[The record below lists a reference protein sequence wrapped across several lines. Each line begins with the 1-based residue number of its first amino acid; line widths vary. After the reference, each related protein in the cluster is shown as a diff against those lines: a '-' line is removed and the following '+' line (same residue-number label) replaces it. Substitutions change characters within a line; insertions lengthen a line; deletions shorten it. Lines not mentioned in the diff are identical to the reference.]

1 MHLPKLKKSGVALLL
16 TLGMLGP
23 ASSQIIN
30 RDNRAN
36 PFTDMKRVSPS
47 RQVSIQSLTVQTDA
61 VGLEVCTE
69 RYGDGYILYP
79 TPSGGQ
85 KQFVSDKGHT
95 LTIYARSELREES
108 IYAEHSQML
117 ITFSNDP
124 DVEVEVTVFITG
136 FVNSRLFSGVFSDG
150 TCAGH
155 FSITDTK

>member
-1 MHLPKLKKSGVALLL
+1 MHLTKLQQSGVVLV
-16 TLGMLGP
+16 LGMLGS
-23 ASSQIIN
+23 ASSQIILREN
-30 RDNRAN
+30 SAN

-47 RQVSIQSLTVQTDA
+47 RQVSVHGLTVLTDD
-61 VGLEVCTE
+61 VGIELCKE

-79 TPSGGQ
+79 TPNGGQ